1 MENFSYVLNAW
12 FLRKTSIYCVSLN
25 FNVKY
30 WQKNEY
36 IWNNVF
42 KNGLS
47 KNLGRQR
54 SEHTED
60 SDNFKFFKGCPPQI
74 LLGPFLN
81 TLTIYTLRQITR
93 TAQKTWNKPGNSF
106 KKSYFLH
113 WWKPWLIKKIFSK
126 ITQTALLVETV
137 KQFQDLLIF
146 WNHFFVINFWEQNEG
161 EGWGSHLMFNPP

>member
-1 MENFSYVLNAW
+1 M
-12 FLRKTSIYCVSLN
+12 
-25 FNVKY
+25 KY
-30 WQKNEY
+30 WQKNEN

-74 LLGPFLN
+74 LLGPILN

-93 TAQKTWNKPGNSF
+93 TAPKT
-106 KKSYFLH
+106 
-113 WWKPWLIKKIFSK
+113 
-126 ITQTALLVETV
+126 
-137 KQFQDLLIF
+137 
-146 WNHFFVINFWEQNEG
+146 
-161 EGWGSHLMFNPP
+161 